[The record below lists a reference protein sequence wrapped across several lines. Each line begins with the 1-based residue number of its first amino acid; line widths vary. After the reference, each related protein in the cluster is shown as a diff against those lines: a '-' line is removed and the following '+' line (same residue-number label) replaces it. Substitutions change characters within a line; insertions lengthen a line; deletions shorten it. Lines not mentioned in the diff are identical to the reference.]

1 MLYNYKAVDKKGLI
15 QEGSID
21 AANVDIAI
29 SSLQRRELVVTDI
42 EAVEEKKNIKWLI
55 PFLTGVP
62 QKDVVNF
69 SQQVAT
75 LFGSQVCALK
85 IFRLLA
91 DETEN
96 STLKKALLD
105 ISDRLQGGSSIAG
118 AFGKHPNIFSSF
130 YINMIKAGEESGQ
143 IAETFAYLAD
153 YLDRT
158 YEITS
163 KTRNALIYPA
173 FIVLT
178 FIAVM
183 ALMFTIVIP
192 KIGEIIKDS
201 GQALPIYT
209 KIVFAVSDFFSNFG
223 ILIILVLVAALA
235 FLLYYIK
242 TEQGRIGFDKFKL
255 TVPIIGSLYKKLYYS
270 RIADNMSTMIKS
282 GVPIVRSLEIASDIV
297 NNEVYRSALVR
308 SVEIVKGG
316 KPMSFAFEQQKIF
329 PSIMIAMVKVGE
341 ESGELREILDK
352 LSSFYKREV
361 IAAVDTLISL
371 IEPAMIVFLGISVG
385 FLLASVLVPIY
396 SISTAGF

>member
-1 MLYNYKAVDKKGLI
+1 MLYNYRAIDKKGET

-21 AANVDIAI
+21 ATNVDIAV

-42 EAVEEKKNIKWLI
+42 KEAVEKKKLGMIL
-55 PFLTGVP
+55 PFLSGVP
-62 QKDVVNF
+62 QKDIVNF

-75 LFGSQVCALK
+75 LFGSQVSALK
-85 IFRLLA
+85 IFRLLS

-96 STLKKALLD
+96 TTLKKALLD

-118 AFGKHPNIFSSF
+118 AFSRHPNIFTPF
-130 YINMIKAGEESGQ
+130 YVNMIKAGEESGQ
-143 IAETFAYLAD
+143 ISETFAYLAE

-178 FIAVM
+178 FIGVM

-192 KIGEIIKDS
+192 KIGEIILNS
-201 GQALPIYT
+201 GQTLPIYT
-209 KIVFAVSDFFSNFG
+209 RVVFALSDFFSKFG
-223 ILIILVLVAALA
+223 IILILILVGAFI

-255 TVPIIGSLYKKLYYS
+255 TIPIIGPLYKKLYYS

-282 GVPIVRSLEIASDIV
+282 GVPIVRSLEIAADIV
-297 NNEVYRSALVR
+297 NNEVYKNALMK
-308 SVEIVKGG
+308 SVSIVKGG
-316 KPMSFAFEQQKIF
+316 KPMSFAFEEQKIF
-329 PSIMIAMVKVGE
+329 PSIMVAMVKVGE

-352 LSSFYKREV
+352 LSAFYKREV
-361 IAAVDTLISL
+361 LAAVDTLISL
-371 IEPAMIVFLGISVG
+371 IEPAMIVFLGVSVG

>member
-75 LFGSQVCALK
+75 LFGSQVSALK